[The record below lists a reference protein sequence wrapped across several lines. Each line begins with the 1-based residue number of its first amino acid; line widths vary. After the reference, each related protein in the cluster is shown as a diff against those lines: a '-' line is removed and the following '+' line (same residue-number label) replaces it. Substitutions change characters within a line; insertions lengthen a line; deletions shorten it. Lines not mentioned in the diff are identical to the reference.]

1 MRNIKGLNRILLV
14 DDDNMTNLIHKQ
26 IIESSG
32 VNAIIDIV
40 KNGSEALEYLQ
51 RQEKGKTI
59 IPNLIFLD
67 INMPE
72 MNGWEFLEKFKEY
85 PAEHR
90 AKIVIVMMTTSKSRD
105 DLHHAVETEVK
116 KYVNKHLTS
125 EKFEEIIASHFT

>member
-1 MRNIKGLNRILLV
+1 MV
-14 DDDNMTNLIHKQ
+14 DDDDMMNLIHKQ

-40 KNGSEALEYLQ
+40 KNGREAMEYLQ

-72 MNGWEFLEKFKEY
+72 MNGWEFLDKFKEF

-90 AKIVIVMMTTSKSRD
+90 AKIVIVMMTTSTDRD
-105 DLHHAVETEVK
+105 DLYHAVETEVK
-116 KYVNKHLTS
+116 KFVNKLLTS